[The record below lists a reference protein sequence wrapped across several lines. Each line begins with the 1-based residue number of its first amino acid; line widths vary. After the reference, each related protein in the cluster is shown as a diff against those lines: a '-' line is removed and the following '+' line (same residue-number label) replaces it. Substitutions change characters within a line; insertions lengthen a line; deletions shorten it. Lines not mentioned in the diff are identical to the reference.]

1 MVVIFTG
8 GKSTAINSPRHL
20 TIRHARRTVFRTKL
34 ALGLASAEDD
44 DEPDL
49 APGEERLN
57 SFWAPALVAGPV
69 YEITATQTVNAPSND
84 PLLLVSNQDFTV
96 DAPQFSLPEGSIYS
110 TYPPPA
116 YPDDHRI
123 LPHVVL
129 SDPHLPW
136 ERIGSPS
143 TEKAPDNRNKV
154 PWLVLLSFT
163 QDELK
168 LQPGSLGSLD
178 FKQTATLS
186 IRMTVED
193 LQKLDNVATPSYKDV
208 GDAAS
213 KTGEFVFIKPD
224 LFKNL
229 FSKFDDEN
237 NREDAKTPFTQNYK
251 FLSHVRKINTTGM
264 AVAGTEEVGIFSVVV
279 SGRAGPMHNK
289 VPASVAVH
297 LLSIEGVEDMDF
309 PGTDK
314 DFVSLCSL
322 HSWNYTVM
330 PPGMLNVFDAFTAL
344 GKTLNVL
351 RPPDEIINSLEK
363 GTDRVRNRV
372 ATRLKD
378 GYSLVKYRLQTGE
391 QTVALCRGPF
401 TPSIVLRFD
410 QFNKCSNSGQD
421 LQILDQEIGLMD
433 VTYSSAWQLGRVLAA
448 GDQSFTAALSRFRS
462 AIHTAAIKA
471 SKEEVIIQ
479 AGTRQS
485 FRSRTDVLGDLKGT
499 VEKLDQIH
507 RPQQSVGDGDGGG
520 GNDGDVDGDENE
532 PTHLIIPDSRWYRR
546 PLKRKEYPH
555 LGLDQDVVGDKY
567 LTFAIQAA
575 LDLSMAKNGEIYDE
589 TNAPVSTDWMVIL
602 AWVMDRMF
610 LAGVPAH
617 YLLTDPSHLGPESL
631 RFFHIDLNWVDAL
644 IDGALSLGNHQG
656 TDKDREAIK
665 HAINRYVEYLPPTQP
680 HRPQIPTYGF
690 YLRSDLVTMFPDLKV
705 TTLPEPPEGTRP
717 ERAPLLRHE
726 IVADGVML
734 GLFDRVPGSHDFTG
748 LNFTQPPHQ
757 QRFAAADSLSAE
769 RATISIRKQ
778 YTVSREERKNDPT
791 PHTPLEEIEVHPGD
805 PDNWFIWDSKPKS
818 SSARAGESDDD
829 DDDDDLG
836 PENDLRV
843 LRLPRFADG
852 QLATLQEKMG
862 TFVDGEGHDKKFFD
876 DDTATSALLA
886 MQLIDPIYY
895 LQINLEGNAALKA
908 LQPSVAGEAESSPG
922 TKLRKLQLVKHT
934 VVPNLTQSSGNG
946 NDDGDDGSEVIAQSS
961 HTIAY
966 RTKPAS
972 LTHVP
977 SNAPHVRPMVT
988 ETLEQAMSS
997 PHPHGVP
1004 IPDLENLSTT
1014 FDIVQDPAGAPI
1026 FQCNV
1031 YTLQDRVVM
1040 LDKDGMKQDL
1050 VFSVIVANNELSDY
1064 QLMEFDIAVPLG
1076 PTTDQTGN
1084 RLMETYDGPGATMLS
1099 NLRFN
1104 VLTSFTTIPDLGLR
1118 CLLLRLVPRSS
1129 KGYVGIEGVHELGFI
1144 LSLAKINEYATDQ
1157 RLVTLYTSAYYKDKH
1172 ETDPRKDQFTVVIQK
1187 HAQG

>member
-20 TIRHARRTVFRTKL
+20 TLRHARRTVFRSKL

-44 DEPDL
+44 DGPDL

-57 SFWAPALVAGPV
+57 SFWAPALVAGPK

-84 PLLLVSNQDFTV
+84 SLLLVSRQDFTV

-123 LPHVVL
+123 LPHIVL

-143 TEKAPDNRNKV
+143 TEKVPDNRNKV

-168 LQPGSLGSLD
+168 LQPGTLGSLD
-178 FKQTATLS
+178 FKQNATLS
-186 IRMTVED
+186 IKMTVGD
-193 LQKLDNVATPSYKDV
+193 LQQLPNVATPNYKDV
-208 GDAAS
+208 VDVADR
-213 KTGEFVFIKPD
+213 TGEFVFIKPD
-224 LFKNL
+224 LFKSL
-229 FSKFDDEN
+229 FSKFDSEN
-237 NREDAKTPFTQNYK
+237 NRVDAKTPYTQSYK

-264 AVAGTEEVGIFSVVV
+264 AVAGTEDVGIFSVVV
-279 SGRAGPMHNK
+279 SGRTGPMHNK
-289 VPASVAVH
+289 APATVAVH
-297 LLSIEGVEDMDF
+297 LLSIEGVEDMEF
-309 PGTDK
+309 PGADK
-314 DFVSLCSL
+314 NFVSLCSL

-351 RPPDEIINSLEK
+351 RPPDEIINSLR
-363 GTDRVRNRV
+363 GTDRVPNRV
-372 ATRLKD
+372 ASRLKD

-410 QFNKCSNSGQD
+410 QFDKCSNSGQD
-421 LQILDQEIGLMD
+421 LQILDQEIGIMD

-471 SKEEVIIQ
+471 SKEEAIIQ
-479 AGTRQS
+479 TGTRQS
-485 FRSRTDVLGDLKGT
+485 FRSRTDVLGDLKET
-499 VEKLDQIH
+499 VKNLDQIH
-507 RPQQSVGDGDGGG
+507 LPQRRVGNGNNDDG
-520 GNDGDVDGDENE
+520 NE
-532 PTHLIIPDSRWYRR
+532 PTHPRLPDDRWYRR
-546 PLKRKEYPH
+546 PLKKKEYPH
-555 LGLDQDVVGDKY
+555 LGLNQDLVGDKY

-575 LDLSMAKNGEIYDE
+575 LELSMAKNDEVYDE
-589 TNAPVSTDWMVIL
+589 TNSPVSTDWMVIL
-602 AWVMDRMF
+602 AWIMDRMF

-631 RFFHIDLNWVDAL
+631 RFFHIDPNWVDAL

-665 HAINRYVEYLPPTQP
+665 CAINRYVEYLPSNQP

-726 IVADGVML
+726 IVTDGVML
-734 GLFDRVPGSHDFTG
+734 GLFDRVPGSDEFTG
-748 LNFTQPPHQ
+748 LKFTQPPHQ
-757 QRFAAADSLSAE
+757 QRFAAADSLSTD
-769 RATISIRKQ
+769 RVTINIRKQ
-778 YTVSREERKNDPT
+778 STVSQEERKNDPN
-791 PHTPLEEIEVHPGD
+791 PHRPLQEIEMHPGD
-805 PDNWFIWDSKPKS
+805 QDNWFVWDSKPKPS
-818 SSARAGESDDD
+818 SRASESDEEESDDGE
-829 DDDDDLG
+829 DDDLG

-843 LRLPRFADG
+843 LRLPHYADE
-852 QLATLQEKMG
+852 QLVILQDKMG
-862 TFVDGEGHDKKFFD
+862 TFVDGDGHDKKYFD
-876 DDTATSALLA
+876 DNTATSALFA
-886 MQLIDPIYY
+886 MQLNDPIYY
-895 LQINLEGNAALKA
+895 LQINLQGNTALKD
-908 LQPSVAGEAESSPG
+908 LQPSVAGKAESSLE
-922 TKLRKLQLVKHT
+922 TKLRKLQLVKHA
-934 VVPNLTQSSGNG
+934 VVPNLTKSNG
-946 NDDGDDGSEVIAQSS
+946 NTDDDDGDSEIIEQSS
-961 HTIAY
+961 DNTAY
-966 RTKPAS
+966 RAEPAP

-988 ETLEQAMSS
+988 ATLEQAMSS
-997 PHPHGVP
+997 PNPHGVP
-1004 IPDLENLSTT
+1004 MPELDNLPSTFNT
-1014 FDIVQDPAGAPI
+1014 AQDPASAPI
-1026 FQCNV
+1026 FQCRV

-1050 VFSVIVANNELSDY
+1050 VFSVIVKNNELSDY

-1076 PTTDQTGN
+1076 PTTDHTGN
-1084 RLMETYDGPGATMLS
+1084 RLLETYDGSGATMLS

-1104 VLTSFTTIPDLGLR
+1104 VLASFTTMPNSNLR
-1118 CLLLRLVPRSS
+1118 CLLLRLVPRSR
-1129 KGYVGIEGVHELGFI
+1129 KGYISIRDVHELGFI
-1144 LSLAKINEYATDQ
+1144 LSLAKINEYDTDQ
-1157 RLVTLYTSAYYKDKH
+1157 RLVTLYTSAYYKYIH
-1172 ETDPRKDQFTVVIQK
+1172 EAEPRTDQFTVVIQK
-1187 HAQG
+1187 

>member
-20 TIRHARRTVFRTKL
+20 TLRHARRTVFRTKL

-44 DEPDL
+44 DGPDL

-57 SFWAPALVAGPV
+57 SFWAPALVAGPK
-69 YEITATQTVNAPSND
+69 YEITATQTVSAPSND
-84 PLLLVSNQDFTV
+84 PLLLVSKQDFTV
-96 DAPQFSLPEGSIYS
+96 DAPQFSLPEGSVYS

-116 YPDDHRI
+116 YSDDHRI

-143 TEKAPDNRNKV
+143 TEKTPDNRNKV

-178 FKQTATLS
+178 FQQTSTLS
-186 IRMTVED
+186 IRMTVGD
-193 LQKLDNVATPSYKDV
+193 LQKLPNVACPDYKESGDV
-208 GDAAS
+208 AS
-213 KTGEFVFIKPD
+213 KTGEFVFLKTD
-224 LFKNL
+224 QFRNL

-237 NREDAKTPFTQNYK
+237 KREDAEKPYTQNYK

-264 AVAGTEEVGIFSVVV
+264 AVAGTEDVGIFSVVV
-279 SGRAGPMHNK
+279 SGRSGPMHNK
-289 VPASVAVH
+289 VPVSVSVH
-297 LLSIEGVEDMDF
+297 LLSIEGVEDMVF
-309 PGTDK
+309 PGADK
-314 DFVSLCSL
+314 DFVGLCSL

-330 PPGMLNVFDAFTAL
+330 PPGMLNVFDTFTAI

-351 RPPDEIINSLEK
+351 RPPDEIIDSLK
-363 GTDRVRNRV
+363 NGTDRVSNRV
-372 ATRLKD
+372 AGRLED

-401 TPSIVLRFD
+401 TPSIVMQIDLFD
-410 QFNKCSNSGQD
+410 KCSNSGQD

-448 GDQSFTAALSRFRS
+448 GDQGFTAALSRFRS
-462 AIHTAAIKA
+462 AIHTAAMKA
-471 SKEEVIIQ
+471 SKLETVIE
-479 AGTRQS
+479 AGTKQS
-485 FRSRTDVLGDLKGT
+485 FRSRLDVLRDLKGT
-499 VEKLDQIH
+499 VKKLDQIH
-507 RPQQSVGDGDGGG
+507 LPQQGGGDGDGDD
-520 GNDGDVDGDENE
+520 NGDDDTNE
-532 PTHLIIPDSRWYRR
+532 PTHPRLPDSRWYRR

-555 LGLDQDVVGDKY
+555 LGLNQRVVGDKY
-567 LTFAIQAA
+567 LTFAIEAA
-575 LDLSMAKNGEIYDE
+575 LELSKAKNGEIYDE

-610 LAGVPAH
+610 LSGVPAH

-631 RFFHIDLNWVDAL
+631 RFFHIDKNWVDAL

-665 HAINRYVEYLPPTQP
+665 YAINRYVKYLPPSQP
-680 HRPQIPTYGF
+680 HSPQIPTYGF

-726 IVADGVML
+726 IVTDGVML
-734 GLFDRVPGSHDFTG
+734 GLLDRVPGSDEFTG
-748 LNFTQPPHQ
+748 LKFTQPPHQ

-769 RATISIRKQ
+769 TAIINIRKQ
-778 YTVSREERKNDPT
+778 FTVSQEERKNDPS
-791 PHTPLEEIEVHPGD
+791 PHKPLEKIEVHPGD
-805 PDNWFIWDSKPKS
+805 PDNWFIWDSQPKSAS
-818 SSARAGESDDD
+818 SSAAKSDEDKDD

-836 PENDLRV
+836 PENDLRI

-852 QLATLQEKMG
+852 QLAILQEKMG
-862 TFVDGEGHDKKFFD
+862 TFTDGEEHDKKFFD
-876 DDTATSALLA
+876 DDTATSALFA

-895 LQINLEGNAALKA
+895 LQINLQGNAAIA
-908 LQPSVAGEAESSPG
+908 ELQPSVTEKSESSLE
-922 TKLRKLQLVKHT
+922 TKPRTLQLVKHT
-934 VVPNLTQSSGNG
+934 VVPNLTQSSGH
-946 NDDGDDGSEVIAQSS
+946 GDDDDDPDVMEQLP
-961 HTIAY
+961 HTVVY
-966 RTKPAS
+966 RTEPAP
-972 LTHVP
+972 LAHLP
-977 SNAPHVRPMVT
+977 CHAPHVRPMIT

-997 PHPHGVP
+997 PQPHGVP
-1004 IPDLENLSTT
+1004 IPELDNPATAFELA
-1014 FDIVQDPAGAPI
+1014 QDPAGAPI

-1031 YTLQDRVVM
+1031 YTPQDKVVM
-1040 LDKDGMKQDL
+1040 LDKDGLKKDL
-1050 VFSVIVANNELSDY
+1050 VFSVIVKNNEYSDY

-1076 PTTDQTGN
+1076 PIANQTGN

-1104 VLTSFTTIPDLGLR
+1104 VLTSFTTLPNSDVR

-1129 KGYVGIEGVHELGFI
+1129 KGYVGIADVHELGFI
-1144 LSLAKINEYATDQ
+1144 LSLAKINEYDTDQ
-1157 RLVTLYTSAYYKDKH
+1157 RLVPLYTSAYYKYIH
-1172 ETDPRKDQFTVVIQK
+1172 EKDPRKDQFAVIIQK
-1187 HAQG
+1187 QDASGLL